1 MKELRSLRKRAN
13 AQEDKISD
21 LQAKLSEANTDH
33 KAEAATLSAQ
43 AKESRELKRRV
54 EEQDEEISDLQ
65 RKLARVNKS
74 RSEEHDEEL
83 SRLQRK
89 LKLANDSLS
98 DAQNENKTISA
109 KLTAA
114 RTVAASAESNTR
126 APGSA
131 KKSAAAIRMM
141 GGAEA
146 VAAAQ
151 AAQLKEDLYR
161 DLTGLIIR
169 NVKREEEEDVFD
181 CIQTGRNGS
190 K

>member
-43 AKESRELKRRV
+43 TKESRELKRRV